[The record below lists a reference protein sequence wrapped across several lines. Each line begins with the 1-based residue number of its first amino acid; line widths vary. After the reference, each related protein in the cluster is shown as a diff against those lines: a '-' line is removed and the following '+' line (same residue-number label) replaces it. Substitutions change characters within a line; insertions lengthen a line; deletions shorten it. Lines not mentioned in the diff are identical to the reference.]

1 MTLPA
6 QSLIKSVCYPES
18 YKFSSRATGWGC
30 EHEKFA
36 RDIFLDTLKLS
47 HDNVKLEEVGFFI
60 QFCTLLVESE
70 LGSNIDV
77 LHLI

>member
-1 MTLPA
+1 MRSKMKTACCTDPPLPA

-36 RDIFLDTLKLS
+36 RHIFR
-47 HDNVKLEEVGFFI
+47 
-60 QFCTLLVESE
+60 
-70 LGSNIDV
+70 
-77 LHLI
+77 